1 MSKSRKTVLLLFLI
15 GSLLASL
22 SSCKTS
28 RKLISRSELKKK
40 SFSVLYNHMEKNQ
53 ARYDYLSARLVINF
67 SKEGGH
73 STNLKGWLRMKKD
86 SIIWLSMIPAMGIEV
101 ARAEV
106 TPDSLKLINRM
117 NKSYF
122 MGNYRLLDSL
132 LHTSLDYDVVQA
144 LLMGNDMSGYQ
155 IQSSDAGVEGQ
166 DYVLVIKSRKMIRRD
181 PIPERGQHSELV
193 QKIWLNPENFR
204 LRKVDMIEKIK
215 GHKENRIQ
223 VFYDTYQTVN
233 GQLFPQEMHVVFF
246 SKPKTE
252 ISINFKRIETG
263 QTFGFPFVIPKTYRK
278 LEFSH
283 E

>member
-1 MSKSRKTVLLLFLI
+1 MNRGRKTVLLLLLI
-15 GSLLASL
+15 TGLLATL

-28 RKLISRSELKKK
+28 RKLITRSELKKK
-40 SFSVLYNHMEKNQ
+40 SFSVLYSHMEENQ
-53 ARYDYLSARLVINF
+53 ARYDYLNARLVINF
-67 SKEGGH
+67 RKEGGN
-73 STNLKGWLRMKKD
+73 SNNLRGWLRMKKD
-86 SIIWLSMIPAMGIEV
+86 SMIWLSIIPAMGIEV

-106 TPDSLKLINRM
+106 TPDSLKMINRM
-117 NKSYF
+117 NKTYF
-122 MGNYRLLDSL
+122 SGNYRLLDSL

-144 LLMGNDMSGYQ
+144 LLMGNDISGYQ

-166 DYVLVIKSRKMIRRD
+166 DYVLVIKSRKMIRKN
-181 PIPERGQHSELV
+181 PMPERGQHSELV
-193 QKIWLNPENFR
+193 QKIWLNPDNFR
-204 LRKVDMIEKIK
+204 LRKVDIVEKVK

-233 GQLFPQEMHVVFF
+233 GQLFPEEMHLVFF

-252 ISINFKRIETG
+252 ISITFKRIETG
-263 QTFGFPFVIPKTYRK
+263 QSFSFPFVIPKNYRK

>member
-1 MSKSRKTVLLLFLI
+1 MSKRTVFFLFLI
-15 GSLLASL
+15 GGLMASL

-40 SFSVLYNHMEKNQ
+40 SFSVLYHKMEENQ
-53 ARYDYLSARLVINF
+53 AHYDYLSARLVINF
-67 SKEGGH
+67 SKEGGR
-73 STNLKGWLRMKKD
+73 STTLKGWLRMKKD
-86 SIIWLSMIPAMGIEV
+86 SMIWLSMIPAMGIEV
-101 ARAEV
+101 ARAQV
-106 TPDSLKLINRM
+106 SPDSLKLINRM

-122 MGNYRLLDSL
+122 VGNYRLLDSL

-144 LLMGNDMSGYQ
+144 MLMGNDISGYQ

-204 LRKVDMIEKIK
+204 LRKVDMVEKIK

-233 GQLFPQEMHVVFF
+233 GQLFPQEMHLVFF

-252 ISINFKRIETG
+252 ISITFKRIETG
-263 QTFGFPFVIPKTYRK
+263 RAFSFPFVIPKGYRK
-278 LEFSH
+278 LEVPH